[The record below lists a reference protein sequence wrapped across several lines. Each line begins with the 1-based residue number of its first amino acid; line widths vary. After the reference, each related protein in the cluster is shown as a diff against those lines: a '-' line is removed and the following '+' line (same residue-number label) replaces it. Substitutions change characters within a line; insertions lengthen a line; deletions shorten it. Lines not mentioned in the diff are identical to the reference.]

1 MALVTMT
8 EMLRAAR
15 KEKRAVGAFNVANY
29 ETALAVMKAA
39 EGERTPVIIQVYNR
53 LFDSYKAADIAGML
67 LRLARRAD
75 QPIALHLDHGSS
87 LEQVAVALHA
97 G

>member
-8 EMLRAAR
+8 EMLRTAR

-39 EGERTPVIIQVYNR
+39 EGERTPVIIQE
-53 LFDSYKAADIAGML
+53 IG
-67 LRLARRAD
+67 RA
-75 QPIALHLDHGSS
+75 H
-87 LEQVAVALHA
+87 V
-97 G
+97 